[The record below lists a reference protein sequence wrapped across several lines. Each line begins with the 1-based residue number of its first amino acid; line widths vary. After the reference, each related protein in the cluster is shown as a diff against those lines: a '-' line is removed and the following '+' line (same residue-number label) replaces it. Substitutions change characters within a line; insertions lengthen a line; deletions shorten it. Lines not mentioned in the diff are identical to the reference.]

1 MGVPGLHDPARF
13 SQGPHVVRVRRL
25 PVEDVT
31 VQPTLAAQ
39 NSIQEVLRRAHRA
52 GAEVTRH
59 ARTGLL
65 IIDGL
70 RWDIWDETK
79 DVEVAEWYGRQ
90 LRRMK

>member
-1 MGVPGLHDPARF
+1 MTTTPTTLPA
-13 SQGPHVVRVRRL
+13 P
-25 PVEDVT
+25 
-31 VQPTLAAQ
+31 

-59 ARTGLL
+59 ARTGNL

-70 RWDIWDETK
+70 RWDIWEETK

-90 LRRMK
+90 LRRMQ